1 MAEIFISYARVDRQ
15 RAQALASALG
25 RGGWSVWWDRDIP
38 PGRTF
43 DDVIEEALEAAKCVI
58 VLWSRDSVRS
68 EWVKAEASEAA
79 RRHILVPVLGDQ
91 VMPPLEFR
99 RIQSA
104 SLFEWASLESNPD
117 WSHLC
122 QAVGALVGHPPPA
135 STKADAPAGPPV
147 SIRTV
152 PPAGPRPVW
161 RTATAFVVV
170 ALVMAGLGWLVA
182 SRRSG
187 PATATPLAVAP
198 PLPSAVNASP
208 STPPD
213 AEVAAPQ
220 PPVSSRVG
228 RRESPAPAPSKASF
242 TAAPDHVSSQ
252 GANTAPAHGDG
263 PAIRVVPNAAVLSA
277 GASPVSTAAP
287 EPITQ
292 SPPRA
297 SSSASGAASFDVIY
311 TRGVFRESGQLTVS
325 PDGVRYAES
334 GGRSAFDATCGDL
347 GRVQVMTVIVDGEQR
362 MVELR
367 TKDRVHRFTTDS
379 TAARNGLVSAL
390 SRACGA
396 R

>member
-104 SLFEWASLESNPD
+104 SLLEWASLESNPD
-117 WSHLC
+117 WSQLC
-122 QAVGALVGHPPPA
+122 QAVGELVGRPASQPAPPAQSGRDRLLRPKPGWQAASLIAVGALVLAVLG
-135 STKADAPAGPPV
+135 
-147 SIRTV
+147 
-152 PPAGPRPVW
+152 W
-161 RTATAFVVV
+161 VV
-170 ALVMAGLGWLVA
+170 ALRPGPPAATSVA
-182 SRRSG
+182 ATSVAAA
-187 PATATPLAVAP
+187 PAAAAPSHANPVELSPPAP
-198 PLPSAVNASP
+198 P
-208 STPPD
+208 D
-213 AEVAAPQ
+213 KDKEVAVPQ
-220 PPVSSRVG
+220 PLQPSRVV
-228 RRESPAPAPSKASF
+228 RRESKAPAPSTASPL
-242 TAAPDHVSSQ
+242 AVVS
-252 GANTAPAHGDG
+252 NTA
-263 PAIRVVPNAAVLSA
+263 VLPA
-277 GASPVSTAAP
+277 GASPPSIPDSPPAS

-297 SSSASGAASFDVIY
+297 IAPASGAASFDVVY
-311 TRGVFRESGQLTVS
+311 TRGVFRESGRLSVS
-325 PDGVRYAES
+325 PDGLRYAES
-334 GGRSAFDATCGDL
+334 GGRSAFDAACGDL
-347 GRVQVMTVIVDGEQR
+347 RRVQVMTVIVDGEQR
-362 MVELR
+362 MVELH

-390 SRACGA
+390 SRTCGT